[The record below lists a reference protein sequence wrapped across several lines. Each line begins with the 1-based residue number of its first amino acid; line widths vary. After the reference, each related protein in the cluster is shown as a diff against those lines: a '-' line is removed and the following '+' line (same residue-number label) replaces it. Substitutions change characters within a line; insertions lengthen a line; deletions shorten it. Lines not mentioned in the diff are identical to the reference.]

1 MSESETVGHIMSQH
15 IDESYLPY
23 TQSSTSQPIS
33 TNTVLTLDPRH
44 RKHLP
49 ELYAIKKF

>member
-23 TQSSTSQPIS
+23 TQSSTSQPIN
-33 TNTVLTLDPRH
+33 TNTVPTFDPHH

-49 ELYAIKKF
+49 EFYAIEKF